1 MHNHHSVVIILLF
14 GTTGIATVDVPTTY
28 LHANIIGCITICV
41 IVLAAGATQTYHRSQ
56 NGDKHL
62 VI

>member
-1 MHNHHSVVIILLF
+1 MHNHHSVVQYNWHSHCGRPLR
-14 GTTGIATVDVPTTY
+14 AY
-28 LHANIIGCITICV
+28 IIGCMTICV

-56 NGDKHL
+56 NPDKHL